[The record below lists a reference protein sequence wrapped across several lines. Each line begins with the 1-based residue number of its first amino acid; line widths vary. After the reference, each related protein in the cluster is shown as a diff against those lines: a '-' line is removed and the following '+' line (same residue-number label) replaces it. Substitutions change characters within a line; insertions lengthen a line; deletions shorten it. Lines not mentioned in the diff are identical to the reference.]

1 MPIITIAQLNTHIY
15 PDVQDLIS
23 ENDAT
28 KLQAAIDAAIIEA
41 QGYLSRYRLDQ
52 LFDNV
57 DADVDY
63 VPDPV
68 LQMNI
73 KHLAKWHFIGLANP
87 SIDYEDAQTRYDQ
100 AIKWFMNIQNGK
112 IVPRKWPPATPDEIS
127 TFFHIKS
134 NRKRRNHY

>member
-1 MPIITIAQLNTHIY
+1 MPLLTIAQLNTHIY
-15 PDVQDLIS
+15 PGVKDLIT
-23 ENDAT
+23 ETDDAI
-28 KLQAAIDAAIIEA
+28 LQDALDAAIAEA
-41 QGYLSRYRLDQ
+41 QGYLSRYRIEQ

-57 DADVDY
+57 DSDPDY
-63 VPDPV
+63 KPDKV

-73 KHLAKWHFIGLANP
+73 KHLAKWHFIVLANP

-112 IVPRKWPPATPDEIS
+112 IVPPNWPPATPEDLS
-127 TFFHIKS
+127 TFFHMTS